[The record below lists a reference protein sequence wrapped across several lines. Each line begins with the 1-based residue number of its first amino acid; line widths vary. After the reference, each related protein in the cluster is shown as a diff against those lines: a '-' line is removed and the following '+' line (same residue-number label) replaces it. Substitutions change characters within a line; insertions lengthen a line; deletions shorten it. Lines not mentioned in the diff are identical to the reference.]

1 MKNRTNVN
9 YTIQLAVESDLNEI
23 MELYRLAVGSEGCTW
38 SEEYPNEEILR
49 NDFFRNALFCCKN
62 CVLMQGCNLKIEEKL
77 YSLEKN
83 GGDMR
88 K

>member
-49 NDFFRNALFCCKN
+49 NDFFGMLFFAVRIAFLCKAA
-62 CVLMQGCNLKIEEKL
+62 I
-77 YSLEKN
+77 
-83 GGDMR
+83 
-88 K
+88 